1 MIVRVLTGALF
12 AYAAYM
18 KFVHMNDTVENYG
31 TLAGFA
37 TMGLSATIAWTVS
50 IGEALIGLGLIF
62 GVWTRL
68 AAAGAI
74 VILIGAWHYTMFT
87 WMIGAP
93 LITSIILLVLGGG
106 AWALTNCKPKE
117 VAPTAATPTASPTV

>member
-1 MIVRVLTGALF
+1 MIIRVLTGALF

-18 KFVHMNDTVENYG
+18 K
-31 TLAGFA
+31 LANMDMTIGGFA
-37 TMGLSATIAWTVS
+37 TMGLSATIAWTVAV
-50 IGEALIGLGLIF
+50 GEALIGLGLIF

-74 VILIGAWHYTMFT
+74 VILIGAWHYTMFA

-93 LITSIILLVLGGG
+93 LISSIILLVLGGG
-106 AWALTNCKPKE
+106 AWALTNCKPKIA
-117 VAPTAATPTASPTV
+117 APAATPTV